1 MPVQV
6 NGSPLKVEVE
16 HLRRK
21 DFDRR
26 DDHLRATVMEIVST
40 LKELLVM
47 HPLYNEQLKSFANI
61 GGDFHNPDKLADMA
75 ASLTSADEDAL
86 QAILEELSVP
96 ERCALVTPRA
106 LPHLSPHACSR
117 CVLHWLLFHT
127 DDTLATCGS
136 AVRMMGERP

>member
-1 MPVQV
+1 MQV

-96 ERCALVTPRA
+96 DRCALATP
-106 LPHLSPHACSR
+106 
-117 CVLHWLLFHT
+117 
-127 DDTLATCGS
+127 
-136 AVRMMGERP
+136 